1 MSRIDGSGIDDVG
14 HDLEGR
20 ATELVWERDTT
31 HSAHVGSGQCF
42 GGEHELV
49 ALAKQGRHVV
59 APAWRVAAQGWERH
73 AVERHRGVAGRRE
86 DKADRI
92 ARLDAGTATDRVEV
106 LEGLSDT
113 QLAAVARVLAHKAPE
128 PRPAPKPCRKP
139 KRKP

>member
-1 MSRIDGSGIDDVG
+1 MLQNPEAKGRDVA
-14 HDLEGR
+14 R
-20 ATELVWERDTT
+20 A
-31 HSAHVGSGQCF
+31 SAT
-42 GGEHELV
+42 L
-49 ALAKQGRHVV
+49 LAVQRQGFD
-59 APAWRVAAQGWERH
+59 AA
-73 AVERHRGVAGRRE
+73 RE
-86 DKADRI
+86 EDRI

>member
-1 MSRIDGSGIDDVG
+1 MEPTEQPSDEGMGRVRADLRLAMRAIRLKCDIPPVVLQAIVGKATRVLQNPEAKGRDVA
-14 HDLEGR
+14 R
-20 ATELVWERDTT
+20 A
-31 HSAHVGSGQCF
+31 SAT
-42 GGEHELV
+42 L
-49 ALAKQGRHVV
+49 LAVPRQGFD
-59 APAWRVAAQGWERH
+59 AA
-73 AVERHRGVAGRRE
+73 RE
-86 DKADRI
+86 EDRI